1 MSIRISR
8 RSLERKPRH
17 PRHASRLR
25 AAPASAH
32 AHRRPRQSCTSRRGR
47 DSVASRRDVVLRDQI
62 VIGANRAAVI
72 RRDER
77 VERLENLRRIVAG
90 DVERMRASRA
100 ETIAVAEEAPDH
112 HAATV
117 ARKELHVLGELWKA
131 TVSDEILLNV
141 GDVQRREL
149 LTALADVV
157 ADRRKSMLAGGVADD
172 GDDQVAGLEALHE
185 LEGILRRQVIRLVA
199 GSVLLEEQLAISR
212 VIGARRTSDAR
223 VAEVG

>member
-1 MSIRISR
+1 
-8 RSLERKPRH
+8 
-17 PRHASRLR
+17 
-25 AAPASAH
+25 
-32 AHRRPRQSCTSRRGR
+32 
-47 DSVASRRDVVLRDQI
+47 
-62 VIGANRAAVI
+62 
-72 RRDER
+72 
-77 VERLENLRRIVAG
+77 
-90 DVERMRASRA
+90 RA
-100 ETIAVAEEAPDH
+100 ETIAVAEEAPEH

-157 ADRRKSMLAGGVADD
+157 ADRRKSMPAGGVADD
-172 GDDQVAGLEALHE
+172 GDEQLAGLEALHE

-223 VAEVG
+223 VAEVERIVNERITDSRHRLEVQRGEGNAKSPHTLTDRRLYGVDDVA